1 MKRPFGAL
9 RRLPSGRWQ
18 ARYRHP
24 QTGERLA
31 APITFERK
39 SDATRWLST
48 VEADIARGK
57 WIDSSGGRRITV
69 ASWSQTWLGAD
80 PNKRTST
87 VARDRQALAHFLPH
101 LGEKPLNAVSPADV
115 QGIVA
120 RLVASQAPATVRR
133 NVASFTS
140 LMNAA
145 VEADLI
151 ARSPVRGLKLP
162 RVQAKEHPRLGPD
175 ELARLVEATPD
186 RYRGLVLTAGVLGLR
201 WGELAGLRIEDVDFL
216 RGEVRVARQLAE
228 LAGQLTVEAP
238 KTGHGVRTLAAPPFL
253 TRALADHIRRFRADA
268 ALEDPLF
275 TGPRGGL
282 LRRHFVRRILQPAA
296 ERAGLSNALTAHG
309 LRHVATALM
318 VEVGE
323 HPKVMQRRLGHADPR
338 LTLAVYAH
346 ASDDAD
352 RSAAQRMERLF
363 RAPEE
368 EASTDG

>member
-1 MKRPFGAL
+1 MRQFGSL

-18 ARYRHP
+18 ARYLHP
-24 QTGERLA
+24 YTGERVS
-31 APITFERK
+31 APVTFERK
-39 SDATRWLST
+39 TDATRWLST
-48 VEADIARGK
+48 VEADLARGP
-57 WIDSSGGRRITV
+57 WISSSAGRKVTV
-69 ASWSQTWLGAD
+69 QAWSEQWLASD

-87 VARDRQALAHFLPH
+87 LSRDRQALGHFLPE
-101 LGEKPLNAVSPADV
+101 LGGKPLNAVTPADV

-175 ELARLVEATPD
+175 DLARLVEATPD

-238 KTGHGVRTLAAPPFL
+238 QTGHGVRTLAVPPFL
-253 TRALADHIRRFRADA
+253 TRALAEHIRRFRADA
-268 ALEDPLF
+268 ALEDPALHGAAGRAPPSSLRE
-275 TGPRGGL
+275 TDPPARGRACRPLGCSHGS
-282 LRRHFVRRILQPAA
+282 RAA
-296 ERAGLSNALTAHG
+296 ACCHHAHG
-309 LRHVATALM
+309 RGRPAPEGHAAPVW
-318 VEVGE
+318 
-323 HPKVMQRRLGHADPR
+323 HADPR

-363 RAPEE
+363 TSPVDRP
-368 EASTDG
+368 STDG